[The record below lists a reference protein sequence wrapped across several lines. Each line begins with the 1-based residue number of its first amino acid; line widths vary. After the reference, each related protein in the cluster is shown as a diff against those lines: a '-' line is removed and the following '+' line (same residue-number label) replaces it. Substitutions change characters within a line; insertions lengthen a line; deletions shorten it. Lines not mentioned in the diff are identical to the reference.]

1 MSISYNRKFFDI
13 LKDLSPINNSVVIQK
28 SEDKIIVRRVSQ
40 DTNLRYNIVAPVK
53 SFDVDRDILGIY
65 NYVEFYQ
72 FLKLFNEPTIEI
84 KDKCIILS
92 ENNSKVEYFI
102 SNIEACGESPETK
115 WHDADIKFALTSR
128 DLDSIVKASGLIGAN
143 EKRKKIR
150 VRGNGKTVDIGLVN
164 MNINPQNDMYDKTYN
179 KSFDVEQLVV
189 KELLPFDFLINAD
202 FFTNIPKHDYTIEIK
217 TSGYVRAYFVDDE
230 IEVDIFTVFI
240 KERN

>member
-1 MSISYNRKFFDI
+1 MSIQYNRKFFDI
-13 LKDLSPINNSVVIQK
+13 LKDLSPINNSVVVQK
-28 SEDKIIVRRVSQ
+28 SGDSVIVRRVSL
-40 DTNLRYNIVAPVK
+40 DTTLRYSITAPIK
-53 SFDVDRDILGIY
+53 SFDINKDILGIY

-72 FLKLFNEPTIEI
+72 FLKLFNDPTIEI
-84 KDKCIILS
+84 KDKSIILS

-115 WHDADIKFALTSR
+115 WNDADVKFSLTSR

-179 KSFDVEQLVV
+179 KSFDVEKLI
-189 KELLPFDFLINAD
+189 ETDILDFDFLINAE
-202 FFTNIPKHDYTIEIK
+202 FFTNIPKHDYTLEIK
-217 TSGYVRAYFVDDE
+217 TGGYVRAYFIDDE